1 MPYVKGVDR
10 NQATLFPE
18 SIEDYI
24 TSDNPVRVID
34 AYVGQLDMGT
44 LKFNFAT
51 APSVGRPPYDP
62 RIMLKLYLYGYLNR
76 ARSSRRLEHEA
87 KRNVELLWLLE
98 KQAPDFKTIADF
110 RKNNKKAIKEIFKD
124 FVRLCKEWDLFGKE
138 TLAVDGTKFKASNSK
153 KNNFSKKKLE
163 RHKKYIDEKI
173 DRYLEELDENDELE
187 KEDRQ
192 PSAEELKKRIEELKR
207 RKTRFEDLEKELE
220 ISGQSEVS
228 TVDPDA
234 RLMNNNNNTVDVAYN
249 VQTSV
254 DHKHKLICDF
264 EVTNEPNDLGQLSP
278 MALRAK
284 QILEVE
290 ELDVL
295 ADKGYY
301 ETQCLKTCVENKIR
315 PYVSK
320 QKRAN
325 RTGDKDFYAENFS
338 YDKQKD
344 VYICPAGEELKQ
356 ARTRTTKKNGLVGYD
371 YRNFKAC
378 QACKEKA
385 RCSSSAKGRS
395 IYRCKDQ
402 DFLDSVGLKS
412 KEDFARYKQ
421 RQMIVEHPFGTIK
434 RWWDGGYFLTRGLG
448 NVSTE
453 TAITYTA
460 YNFKRV
466 VNILGVEEMV
476 KRLQE
481 RGKPVLV

>member
-10 NQATLFPE
+10 NQTTLFPE

-34 AYVGQLDMGT
+34 VYVEQLDMGA
-44 LKFNFAT
+44 LNFNFAT
-51 APSVGRPPYDP
+51 APTVGRPPYDP
-62 RIMLKLYLYGYLNR
+62 RIMLKLYLYGYLNQV
-76 ARSSRRLEHEA
+76 RSSRRLEHEA

-110 RKNNKKAIKEIFKD
+110 RKNNKQALKEIFKD

-138 TLAVDGTKFKASNSK
+138 TLAIDGSKFKASNSK
-153 KNNFSKKKLE
+153 KNNFSKKKIE

-187 KEDRQ
+187 KEDRK
-192 PSAEELKKRIEELKR
+192 PSAEELQKRIEELIN

-220 ISGQSEVS
+220 TSGQSEIS

-234 RLMNNNNNTVDVAYN
+234 RLMNNNNNNVDVAYN

-254 DHKHKLICDF
+254 DAKHKLLCDF
-264 EVTNEPNDLGQLSP
+264 EVTTEPNDLGQLSP

-284 QILEVE
+284 EILEADK
-290 ELDVL
+290 LDVL

-301 ETQCLKTCVENKIR
+301 DVECLKTCVGNKIR

-320 QKRAN
+320 QIRAN
-325 RTGDKDFYAENFS
+325 RTGDKDFYADQFS

-344 VYICPAGEELKQ
+344 LYICPTGNELKR
-356 ARTRTTKKNGLVGYD
+356 ARTRTTKKDGLVGYD

-378 QACKEKA
+378 QVCKEKA
-385 RCSSSAKGRS
+385 RCSSSEKGRS
-395 IYRCKDQ
+395 IYRSKDQ
-402 DFLDSVGLKS
+402 DFLDQIDLKS
-412 KEDFARYKQ
+412 KEDYAIYKK

-453 TAITYTA
+453 TALMYTA
-460 YNFKRV
+460 YNLKRV
-466 VNILGVEEMV
+466 ISILGVEEMV
-476 KRLQE
+476 RRLQE
-481 RGKPVLV
+481 RGKPVLA

>member
-1 MPYVKGVDR
+1 MPYIKGVDR
-10 NQATLFPE
+10 HQTTLFPE

-34 AYVGQLDMGT
+34 AYVEQLDMGA

-76 ARSSRRLEHEA
+76 TRSSRRLEHEA

-110 RKNNKKAIKEIFKD
+110 RKNNKIAIKEIFKD

-138 TLAVDGTKFKASNSK
+138 TVAVDGTKFKASNSK

-173 DRYLEELDENDELE
+173 DRYLDELDKNDALE

-192 PSAEELKKRIEELKR
+192 PSTEELEKRIEELKR

-220 ISGQSEVS
+220 TSGQSEIS

-234 RLMNNNNNTVDVAYN
+234 RLMNNNNNNVDVAYN

-264 EVTNEPNDLGQLSP
+264 KVTNEPNDLGKLSP

-284 QILEVE
+284 EIFEVE
-290 ELDVL
+290 KLDVL

-301 ETQCLKTCVENKIR
+301 ETKCLKTCVENKIR

-320 QKRAN
+320 QKRGN
-325 RTGDKDFYAENFS
+325 RTGDKDFYADKFS

-344 VYICPAGEELKQ
+344 VYICPAGEELKY
-356 ARTRTTKKNGLVGYD
+356 ARTRTTKKDGLVGYD

-378 QACKEKA
+378 QVCKEKA
-385 RCSSSAKGRS
+385 RCSSSEKGRS

-402 DFLDSVGLKS
+402 DFLDSLDLKS

-434 RWWDGGYFLTRGLG
+434 RWWDGSYFLTRGLG

-453 TAITYTA
+453 TALTYTA

-466 VNILGVEEMV
+466 VNILGVEEIV
-476 KRLQE
+476 RRLQE
-481 RGKPVLV
+481 REKSVLA